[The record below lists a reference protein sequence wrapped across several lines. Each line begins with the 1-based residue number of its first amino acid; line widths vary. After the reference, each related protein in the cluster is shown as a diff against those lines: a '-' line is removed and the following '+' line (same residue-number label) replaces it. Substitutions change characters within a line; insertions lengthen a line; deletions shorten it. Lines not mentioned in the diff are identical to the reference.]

1 MANLKNRKEEKD
13 YFLELLK
20 KSSIVL
26 EDEVIDKLLKYMNI
40 VYEKNKVINLTAI
53 REKDEILEKHLVDSL
68 FLMELI
74 HDEDKQI
81 IDVGTGAGFPGLV
94 LAIVYPEKQFLLV
107 DSVRKKV
114 EFLNEVIDE
123 LEIENAVTSSERAEE
138 LIKDRRESF
147 DVALCRGVAKLRIII
162 EYMIPFLKV
171 KGRFLAQKLTVDE
184 IPESQNALNGLN
196 AEIVETHMF
205 ELPTIRDERVIIEI
219 VKKKETSDKY
229 PRKTGVPSKNPL

>member
-1 MANLKNRKEEKD
+1 M
-13 YFLELLK
+13 
-20 KSSIVL
+20 
-26 EDEVIDKLLKYMNI
+26 
-40 VYEKNKVINLTAI
+40 
-53 REKDEILEKHLVDSL
+53 
-68 FLMELI
+68 
-74 HDEDKQI
+74 
-81 IDVGTGAGFPGLV
+81 
-94 LAIVYPEKQFLLV
+94 
-107 DSVRKKV
+107 
-114 EFLNEVIDE
+114 
-123 LEIENAVTSSERAEE
+123 TSAERAEE

-184 IPESQNALNGLN
+184 IPESQNALNSLN